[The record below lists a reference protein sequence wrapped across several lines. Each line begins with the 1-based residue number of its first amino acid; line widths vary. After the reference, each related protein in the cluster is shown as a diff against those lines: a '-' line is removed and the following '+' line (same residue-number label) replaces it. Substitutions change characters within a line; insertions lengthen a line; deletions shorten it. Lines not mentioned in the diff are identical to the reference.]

1 MLKKIMSRIALLAI
15 VVIGFSSCEKDE
27 DDPNF
32 DFRDEYVGD
41 WNAQFTSDEFG
52 VQTYTVSISKSSSD
66 ADQIL
71 IANFYNLGTNES
83 VVVNASDN
91 DLLISSQTVKDN
103 TIEGS
108 GSSTASY
115 DQINLTYTAFDGAV
129 TDNVTAIYVKA
140 GRRVPWETDDNAP
153 NEEVLSLSKK

>member
-1 MLKKIMSRIALLAI
+1 MLKKIASRIALLA
-15 VVIGFSSCEKDE
+15 VITVGFSSCEKDE

-52 VQTYTVSISKSSSD
+52 VQTYTVSISKSDSD

-71 IANFYNLGTNES
+71 IANFYNLGTAES

-103 TIEGS
+103 TIEGT
-108 GSSTASY
+108 GLSTANY
-115 DQINLTYTAFDGAV
+115 DQINFTYTAFDGAV
-129 TDNVTAIYVKA
+129 TDNVTAVYVKA
-140 GRRVPWETDDNAP
+140 GGRLPWEIDP
-153 NEEVLSLSKK
+153 KVIEVSASSKK